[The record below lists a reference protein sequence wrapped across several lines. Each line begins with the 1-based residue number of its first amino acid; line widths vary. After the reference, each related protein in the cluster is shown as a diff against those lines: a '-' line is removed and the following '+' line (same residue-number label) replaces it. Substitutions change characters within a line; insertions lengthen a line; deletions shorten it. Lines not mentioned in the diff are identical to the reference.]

1 MKHCQKKI
9 SSILLLII
17 VSISAL
23 TAQVQDISFNVQSHF
38 QPVIKSSNKI
48 SDNPEIADTIKKIS
62 VFNYSITSYPL
73 YKKYQLSPLTFAKY
87 KEKYVWNA
95 SQSFIKAGYGFMY
108 NMPLLEIYLG
118 SKNDKNIRYGIYY
131 NLLASDRQLQNV
143 GYSGFTDHLASAFA
157 EKYIEK
163 HFLKFNIDYSNNK
176 LYNYG
181 FDTSLNKITDKN
193 FYRQQYYYWSPSVRI
208 KSNYTDSSKL
218 HHDITLSYYNLQN
231 YQDARENNIS
241 LNTTLNKYINR
252 ENFFINLSYNF
263 YNHKLSS
270 DTLQNHIFT
279 ISPYFLSK
287 NENIEIKVG
296 IKTTLDALYTGK
308 FYFYPIFFGNY
319 NLYKHIIEVFAGVD
333 GGLYKNS
340 IKSLSDENPFIVTT
354 FYSSANRKQ
363 IHLTNSNQSINIY
376 AGFKGRLSSQT
387 DYIIQ
392 GNYQRWDSLYFFNPY
407 FDKYTTLNN
416 QYNIEYDNTSLYSL
430 NAQLRYDANANIKI
444 SASGTYYYYQTKN
457 LAKPYHKPLYK
468 AQLTAE
474 YLLNENFKF
483 KLDGFLLG
491 ERWAKDFLYQLN
503 VQNKLL
509 PAVPDFNFTAEYKR
523 NKKFSVFASFNNIAN
538 IRYYRWYNYPS
549 QRFNLLLGFTYIP
562 F

>member
-1 MKHCQKKI
+1 
-9 SSILLLII
+9 
-17 VSISAL
+17 
-23 TAQVQDISFNVQSHF
+23 
-38 QPVIKSSNKI
+38 
-48 SDNPEIADTIKKIS
+48 
-62 VFNYSITSYPL
+62 
-73 YKKYQLSPLTFAKY
+73 
-87 KEKYVWNA
+87 
-95 SQSFIKAGYGFMY
+95 
-108 NMPLLEIYLG
+108 
-118 SKNDKNIRYGIYY
+118 
-131 NLLASDRQLQNV
+131 
-143 GYSGFTDHLASAFA
+143 
-157 EKYIEK
+157 
-163 HFLKFNIDYSNNK
+163 
-176 LYNYG
+176 
-181 FDTSLNKITDKN
+181 
-193 FYRQQYYYWSPSVRI
+193 
-208 KSNYTDSSKL
+208 
-218 HHDITLSYYNLQN
+218 
-231 YQDARENNIS
+231 
-241 LNTTLNKYINR
+241 
-252 ENFFINLSYNF
+252 
-263 YNHKLSS
+263 
-270 DTLQNHIFT
+270 
-279 ISPYFLSK
+279 PYFLSK
-287 NENIEIKVG
+287 NEDIEIKVG
-296 IKTTLDALYTGK
+296 IKTTLDALYSSK

-376 AGFKGRLSSQT
+376 VGFKGRLSSQT

-416 QYNIEYDNTSLYSL
+416 QYIIEYDNTSLYSL

-444 SASGTYYYYQTKN
+444 SASGTYYYYRTKN

-474 YLLNENFKF
+474 YLFNENLKF

-509 PAVPDFNFTAEYKR
+509 PAIPDFNFTAEYKR
-523 NKKFSVFASFNNIAN
+523 NKKFSVFATLNNIAN

-549 QRFNLLLGFTYIP
+549 QRFNLFIGFTYLP
-562 F
+562 L